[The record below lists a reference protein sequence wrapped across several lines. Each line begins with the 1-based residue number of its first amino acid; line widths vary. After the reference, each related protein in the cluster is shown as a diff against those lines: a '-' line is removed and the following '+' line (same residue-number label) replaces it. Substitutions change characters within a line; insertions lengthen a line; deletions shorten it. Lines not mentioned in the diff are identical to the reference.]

1 MDIHIQDISFE
12 KLPKEAGQP
21 QMYKVTVRGSFPTDI
36 AALTPLRKVPGVT
49 SAARPAHSGEYNL
62 RMEKQEGM
70 GWQRRTRTA
79 IKQAFLEAY
88 PTYKVR

>member
-1 MDIHIQDISFE
+1 MEIHIQDVSFE
-12 KLPKEAGQP
+12 KLPKEDGKP
-21 QMYKVTVRGSFPTDI
+21 QVYKVTIRGSFPTDT
-36 AALTPLRKVPGVT
+36 AALDPLSKIEGVIST
-49 SAARPAHSGEYNL
+49 ARPAHSGEYNL

-79 IKQAFLEAY
+79 IKQAFHEAY